1 MATESNMKTLFDTR
15 TLKQEAWLK
24 CKDSLV
30 NLVKQFCFISTD
42 DDEAEFSPSQEEE
55 LFKDKNAAGIVIV
68 QDVTKDSAKDGAG
81 KPAAPDVTTTIK
93 SHEITHTEEKSFK
106 RSKCDNKFKTED
118 FTMHDDEAEFRPS
131 QQEEFFKDKNSAGNV
146 AAQDM
151 TKDSAKD
158 YAGEPAAPD
167 VTTIT
172 SLEIAHTEEKP
183 FKYSECDNK
192 FVTEDFSTNAD
203 GYVTAQDVTK
213 EITKVN
219 VSFSGCAFLGPYEV
233 GSLKC
238 FQDHIEGRF
247 LNGEPSH
254 LAVNQCLGASAGALM
269 AACLILEYPAL
280 KLLEQFTNV
289 IENANAF
296 TLGPL
301 NKNCHLNQLLRNEL
315 EIIFEEDAHL
325 KVSGKLHISMTDLSG
340 QNHIVSQFKSRNQ
353 LIEAILVS
361 CYVPGLYAYSYFPQY
376 NGQYFIDGGFSN
388 NQPVVNSTIRVSPFA
403 GPSEICPKDTHPSGR
418 KIYYPEEMNLSMAN
432 LFRGLVAFS
441 FKKEDPQSLYEQ
453 GYQDTEDFINSGQI
467 NNQVLKSS
475 PSKMKPKKVRII
487 GIIITIIK
495 LMYSLYKFISSLYKS
510 CSNNLC
516 IVPILLLHVLFL

>member
-1 MATESNMKTLFDTR
+1 MIPGHSRK
-15 TLKQEAWLK
+15 KQE
-24 CKDSLV
+24 D
-30 NLVKQFCFISTD
+30 FIVQ
-42 DDEAEFSPSQEEE
+42 DDEAEFSPSQE
-55 LFKDKNAAGIVIV
+55 
-68 QDVTKDSAKDGAG
+68 
-81 KPAAPDVTTTIK
+81 
-93 SHEITHTEEKSFK
+93 
-106 RSKCDNKFKTED
+106 
-118 FTMHDDEAEFRPS
+118 
-131 QQEEFFKDKNSAGNV
+131 
-146 AAQDM
+146 
-151 TKDSAKD
+151 
-158 YAGEPAAPD
+158 
-167 VTTIT
+167 
-172 SLEIAHTEEKP
+172 
-183 FKYSECDNK
+183 
-192 FVTEDFSTNAD
+192 DFSNPI
-203 GYVTAQDVTK
+203 TAQDVTK

-280 KLLEQFTNV
+280 KLLEQFSNV
-289 IENANAF
+289 MEKANKH

-301 NKNCHLNQLLRNEL
+301 NKNCHLNELLRDEL

-325 KVSGKLHISMTDLSG
+325 KVSGKLHISMTDLTG

-418 KIYYPEEMNLSMAN
+418 KFYIPEEMNLSMAN

-467 NNQVLKSS
+467 NNQVLQK
-475 PSKMKPKKVRII
+475 
-487 GIIITIIK
+487 
-495 LMYSLYKFISSLYKS
+495 
-510 CSNNLC
+510 
-516 IVPILLLHVLFL
+516 

>member
-1 MATESNMKTLFDTR
+1 M
-15 TLKQEAWLK
+15 Q

-30 NLVKQFCFISTD
+30 NLRKQVFRFISTQLKWRQEKD
-42 DDEAEFSPSQEEE
+42 LTNAPSVTEDFSLHDDEDEFSPSQE
-55 LFKDKNAAGIVIV
+55 
-68 QDVTKDSAKDGAG
+68 
-81 KPAAPDVTTTIK
+81 
-93 SHEITHTEEKSFK
+93 
-106 RSKCDNKFKTED
+106 
-118 FTMHDDEAEFRPS
+118 
-131 QQEEFFKDKNSAGNV
+131 
-146 AAQDM
+146 
-151 TKDSAKD
+151 
-158 YAGEPAAPD
+158 
-167 VTTIT
+167 
-172 SLEIAHTEEKP
+172 
-183 FKYSECDNK
+183 
-192 FVTEDFSTNAD
+192 DFSNPI
-203 GYVTAQDVTK
+203 TAQDVTK
-213 EITKVN
+213 DITEVN
-219 VSFSGCAFLGPYEV
+219 VSFSGCAFLGPYLV

-403 GPSEICPKDTHPSGR
+403 GPSQICPKDSHPSGW
-418 KIYYPEEMNLSMAN
+418 KIYYPEEINLSIAN
-432 LFRGLVAFS
+432 LWRCLVAFS
-441 FKKEDPQSLYEQ
+441 IFKENPQSLYEQ
-453 GYQDTEDFINSGQI
+453 GYVDTKDY
-467 NNQVLKSS
+467 LKSAQILLIHPS
-475 PSKMKPKKVRII
+475 PSKIKPKKVRII
-487 GIIITIIK
+487 GIIITIVK
-495 LMYSLYKFISSLYKS
+495 LMYSLYKLISSLYKS
-510 CSNNLC
+510 CSNHLC
-516 IVPILLLHVLFL
+516 IIPILLLYVLLL